1 MQLDASC
8 ITCLLQ
14 RQAKAAE
21 SQNDPANAYH
31 YLRDVMQILLD
42 APKGVAA
49 PYLMPLFDDAFAKYW
64 GAGDRYAAVKH
75 ASNQLMLE
83 KLPAMRR
90 MIAEADDPLLLALK
104 FAQTGNYID
113 FGALGDSVSSE
124 TLEELIVH
132 TPDNPVDLSEYK
144 HFQEDLKRSRALLY
158 IGDNAGEIVA
168 DLAFVER
175 IKAQYPR
182 LRVTFAVRGGPALN
196 DATRED
202 AAEIGLDQLVP
213 LVDNGSRISG
223 TELAYLG
230 SEMRIALDEADVILA
245 KGQANFETLASCG
258 LNIYYLFLCKC
269 ERFLRLF
276 QVPPLTGMFVCER
289 RLRFPVPCP

>member
-8 ITCLLQ
+8 IACLLQ

-21 SQNDPANAYH
+21 SQNDPINAYH

-49 PYLMPLFDDAFAKYW
+49 PYLTPLFDDAFAKYW
-64 GAGDRYAAVKH
+64 GDGDRYAAQKH

-113 FGALGDSVSSE
+113 FGALGDSVTLE
-124 TLEELIVH
+124 TLEELVAH
-132 TPDNPVDLSEYK
+132 TPDNPVDLSEYRY
-144 HFQEDLKRSRALLY
+144 FREDLERSRALLY

-175 IKAQYPR
+175 IKAQYPH

-202 AAEIGLDQLVP
+202 AAEVGLDQLVP
-213 LVDNGSRISG
+213 VVDNGSRISG

-230 SEMRIALDEADVILA
+230 SEMRTALDEADVILA

-276 QVPPLTGMFVCER
+276 QVPPLTGMFVGER
-289 RLRFPVPCP
+289 RLRLPVPCP